1 MTIVCVTPNPALD
14 RTLGVPG
21 FAAGGVWRAT
31 ECRTACGG
39 KGINVARAL
48 ARLGRTT
55 VSVGPL
61 GGKTGQEVAAATA
74 AAGLAARW
82 TAIAG
87 ETRTCLL
94 IVDDRGQSTV
104 VNEPG
109 PQITLAEWS
118 AFASAVVHA
127 AEQAQAVCIG
137 GSLPPGSPD
146 GGFGKLAAAAR
157 AQVGDGLWVDG
168 SGAALREAA
177 AAGACIKINGDEAN
191 VLLGGKIVE
200 EQGAVAAAQR
210 IRALGPPRV
219 VITLGAD
226 GAVLVEAEG
235 AWRVSAPRV
244 TVLSAVGS
252 GDCFLAGLVAML
264 AEGRSVESAL
274 ALAAACGA
282 ANAQRAD
289 VASFTCAE
297 VSAIAARAQVER
309 IAVSGA

>member
-1 MTIVCVTPNPALD
+1 MTLVCVTPNPALD
-14 RTLGVPG
+14 RTLRVPG

-31 ECRTACGG
+31 GGRTACGG

-55 VSVGPL
+55 LSIGPL
-61 GGKTGQEVAAATA
+61 GGKTGQEVAAAMA
-74 AAGLAARW
+74 AEGLAARW

-87 ETRTCLL
+87 ETRTCLI
-94 IVDDRGQSTV
+94 IVDGLGQSTV
-104 VNEPG
+104 INEPG
-109 PQITLAEWS
+109 PRITLAEWS
-118 AFASAVVHA
+118 AFSSAVVQA
-127 AEQAQAVCIG
+127 AKRAQAVCIG
-137 GSLPPGSPD
+137 GSLPPGWPD
-146 GGFGKLAAAAR
+146 GSFGELAAATR

-177 AAGACIKINGDEAN
+177 VAGACIKVNFDEAN
-191 VLLGGKIVE
+191 ALLGGPIVGE
-200 EQGAVAAAQR
+200 RDAAAAAQA

-226 GAVLVEAEG
+226 GAVLAEAAG

-244 TVLSAVGS
+244 TAVSAVGS

-264 AEGRSVESAL
+264 AEGRGVEAAL

-289 VASFTCAE
+289 VASFTGAE
-297 VSAIAARAQVER
+297 ASAIAAGAQIER
-309 IAVSGA
+309 IAGQG

>member
-1 MTIVCVTPNPALD
+1 MTLVCVTPNPALD
-14 RTLGVPG
+14 RTLRVPG

-31 ECRTACGG
+31 ECRTSCGG
-39 KGINVARAL
+39 KGVNVARAL
-48 ARLGRTT
+48 ARLGATT
-55 VSVGPL
+55 LSVGPL

-74 AAGLAARW
+74 AEGLAARW

-87 ETRTCLL
+87 DTRTCLI

-104 VNEPG
+104 INEPG
-109 PQITLAEWS
+109 PRINFAEWS
-118 AFASAVVHA
+118 AFSSAVIHA
-127 AEQAQAVCIG
+127 AERAQAVCIG
-137 GSLPPGSPD
+137 GSLPPGLPD
-146 GGFGKLAAAAR
+146 GGFGKLAAATR

-177 AAGACIKINGDEAN
+177 VAGACIKINGDEASA
-191 VLLGGKIVE
+191 LLGGKIIGE
-200 EQGAVAAAQR
+200 RDAAAAAQA

-226 GAVLVEAEG
+226 GAVLAEADA
-235 AWRVSAPRV
+235 AWRVRAPQVRAV
-244 TVLSAVGS
+244 SAVGS

-264 AEGRSVESAL
+264 AEGRSVDSAL

-289 VASFTCAE
+289 VASFTRAE
-297 VSAIAARAQVER
+297 AVALAARVQVER
-309 IAVSGA
+309 LAVSQA